1 LHLTVQITPEVTM
14 RIKRAR
20 RVRSA
25 AISFAAIVALS
36 AAASPA
42 VARVRVPIRPTVDDH
57 AHYGD
62 RNGVE
67 PRGELFRGRYQ
78 LQLSQARKRTS
89 A

>member
-1 LHLTVQITPEVTM
+1 M
-14 RIKRAR
+14 RFKRAR

-25 AISFAAIVALS
+25 AISFAAIVAVR

-42 VARVRVPIRPTVDDH
+42 VARVRVPIRPTVDDRT
-57 AHYGD
+57 HYGD

-67 PRGELFRGRYQ
+67 
-78 LQLSQARKRTS
+78 SARRAVSRSLPAAAKPG